1 MNATLSLLDNNI
13 NKLGFWSAIVAIVT
27 TVVAFI
33 FPLDAPGGYATEH
46 ADRVAWLAANR
57 GDFIAAWVN
66 QIFAM
71 LSLSGI
77 FMAVAWRVALSN
89 PLRGI
94 VAAMVVLMSVMAFII
109 PKFSAVWTLPVL
121 AETVAA
127 GGVGAEMADTL
138 LLLMNVTIPFS
149 LYTTFDFLGFW
160 LYAVFALL
168 VAKPMFADSLSAK
181 ITAVTLGL
189 FGVIYHV
196 MLVALFIGEVAP
208 EDMNAAFMSPAMLLL
223 IVIIA
228 MIPNFKA
235 VISK

>member
-1 MNATLSLLDNNI
+1 M
-13 NKLGFWSAIVAIVT
+13 
-27 TVVAFI
+27 
-33 FPLDAPGGYATEH
+33 DAPGGYATEH